1 MENRIKKDPF
11 CSDTINSL
19 TRQDK
24 NSHCYSSCHWFLN
37 NIPKEKKIDWLWTI
51 GLINVGYVPEVF
63 NFKEPISWCAWRF
76 NSRTRMIKVTTK
88 SNNQVVITLKVF
100 KKILR
105 LPSGNK
111 ILHLVDA
118 ETFLNSQACNSTILR
133 DFFHCLQTCWL
144 NFQRLI
150 YLCYIT
156 ILGLFMDVWVCG
168 LERVDF
174 TNTRVL
180 ALYALYLSFRKDVI
194 FYRA

>member
-1 MENRIKKDPF
+1 MENRIKKEPF
-11 CSDTINSL
+11 CSDTINSV

-24 NSHCYSSCHWFLN
+24 NFHCYTSYHWFLN
-37 NIPKEKKIDWLWTI
+37 NIPKEKKNDWLWTI

-105 LPSGNK
+105 LPPGNK
-111 ILHLVDA
+111 ILNLVDA
-118 ETFLNSQACNSTILR
+118 ETFLNSQACSSTVLR
-133 DFFHCLQTCWL
+133 DFFHCLQTCWV

-156 ILGLFMDVWVCG
+156 ILGLFMDVCMCG

-174 TNTRVL
+174 THTQVL
-180 ALYALYLSFRKDVI
+180 ALYAL
-194 FYRA
+194 